1 MAINVNTVYR
11 TVLSLLNREQRG
23 FLTPDQYNRFARMA
37 QLDLLEKAFL
47 DYNRYL
53 TRKETGTIN
62 DEYAN
67 LAKLSKEKIDIFS
80 TSSTLNFIDGVAL
93 IPNNLY
99 KCIMISTGSRAIEVQ
114 EIQKSDL
121 PIITSSKLT
130 APNTSYPIYYK
141 QASSIYVLPNTIT
154 TATIDYV
161 YKPNDPLWAF
171 TTGGTYGDMQYSSAN
186 SVDFSLHDSEEV
198 ALITKIL
205 LLAGVTIKD
214 PSVVQIAK
222 QEEIQK
228 TNQENS

>member
-37 QLDLLEKAFL
+37 QLDLLDKAFL

-67 LAKLSKEKIDIFS
+67 LAKNTKQKIDVFS
-80 TSSTLNFIDGVAL
+80 ISATLNFINGVAS
-93 IPNNLY
+93 IPTNLY
-99 KCIMISTGSRAIEVQ
+99 KCIMVSTGSRAIEVE

-121 PIITSSKLT
+121 PYITSSKLT
-130 APNTSYPIYYK
+130 TPSVSYPIYYK
-141 QASSIYVLPNTIT
+141 QGSFFYILPNTISS
-154 TATIDYV
+154 ATIDYIF
-161 YKPNDPLWAF
+161 KPSDPIWAF
-171 TTGGTYGDMQYSSAN
+171 TSGATYGDMQYSSIS
-186 SVDFSLHDSEEV
+186 SVNFSLHDSEEV

-214 PSVVQIAK
+214 PNVVQVAK

-228 TNQENS
+228 INQENS